1 MAGSIGRSIS
11 IGLSANTKNFAKSL
25 RSAEK
30 NLERFK
36 NGVKVIG
43 TAVAASFTA
52 MGAAA
57 IFFGK
62 NAVEAAIEDDKAQKQ
77 LATTIK
83 NNTKVTKKYQHTIEK
98 SVDALQDQFNITDDK
113 LRPAFSKLITAT
125 KSVSKSQKIMRVAL
139 DVSAGTGK
147 SLDSVVSAL
156 SRAYLGNNTAIGK
169 LGVGIDKTKLKGM
182 SFDQLLKTLNKT
194 MGGQAAQAAGS
205 YAGQLEG
212 LKIAWSEFQEGVGYK
227 LLPYLKNLLTWVR
240 EEFFPFLDDVK
251 AGFGGTFKDNIT
263 PKIKSMGK
271 AMGLTPEGQPAGV
284 TLGESLKTMAT
295 AFSELFTS
303 LSSKGPGGASALET
317 FAVALTN
324 IANGVTSI
332 VTAFQNLKQIFD
344 NLPKPIKMILEKTPN
359 LYSIGKYLTTD
370 GSNSTSTQASGGP
383 VRGGRP
389 YLVGENGPEMFVP
402 SGAGGIRTASQTRG
416 MGYGSTVINLN
427 GIVDAESARRSI
439 EQLMRRSSLRTGT
452 VNLNGSIF

>member
-1 MAGSIGRSIS
+1 MASQLGRSLYV
-11 IGLSANTKNFAKSL
+11 GLKADTKGFGKSL
-25 RSAEK
+25 SKAEK
-30 NLERFK
+30 RMQMFK
-36 NGVKVIG
+36 NTAKIVG

-62 NAVEAAIEDDKAQKQ
+62 NAVEAAIEDDKAQKK
-77 LATTIK
+77 LAKTVK
-83 NNTKVTKKYQHTIEK
+83 NNTKVNAAYQHTIEK

-147 SLDSVVSAL
+147 SLDTVVSAL

-182 SFDQLLKTLNKT
+182 SFDELLGTLNKT
-194 MGGQAAQAAGS
+194 MGGQAAEAAGS

-251 AGFGGTFKDNIT
+251 AGFGGTFNDKIT
-263 PKIKSMGK
+263 PKIQAMGR

-303 LSSKGPGGASALET
+303 LSSKGPSGASALDT

-324 IANGVTSI
+324 IANAITSI
-332 VTAFQNLKQIFD
+332 VTAFQNLKEIWD
-344 NLPKPIKMILEKTPN
+344 KIPEPLKWLNNHTLNVGTL
-359 LYSIGKYLTTD
+359 GKWLTTPK
-370 GSNSTSTQASGGP
+370 GKATGGP
-383 VRGGRP
+383 VQRNTP
-389 YLVGENGPEMFVP
+389 YMVGERGPELFVP
-402 SGAGGIRTASQTRG
+402 SGSGAIRTNRQS
-416 MGYGSTVINLN
+416 MGGGTTIINLN

-439 EQLMRRSSLRTGT
+439 EQLMRQSSLRTGT

>member
-1 MAGSIGRSIS
+1 MASQLGRSLYV
-11 IGLSANTKNFAKSL
+11 GLKADTKGFGKSL
-25 RSAEK
+25 SQAEK
-30 NLERFK
+30 RMQMFK
-36 NGVKVIG
+36 NTAKIVG

-77 LATTIK
+77 LAKTIK
-83 NNTKVTKKYQHTIEK
+83 NNTKVTKTYQHTIEK

-182 SFDQLLKTLNKT
+182 SFDQLLGTLNKT
-194 MGGQAAQAAGS
+194 MGGQAAEAAGS

-240 EEFFPFLDDVK
+240 EEFFPFLGDVK
-251 AGFGGTFKDNIT
+251 AGFNGTFNDKIT
-263 PKIKSMGK
+263 PKIQAMGR

-303 LSSKGPGGASALET
+303 LSSKGPSGASALDT

-324 IANGVTSI
+324 IANAVTSI
-332 VTAFQNLKQIFD
+332 VTAFQNLKKIWD
-344 NLPKPIKMILEKTPN
+344 KIPEPLKWLNDHTLNVGTL
-359 LYSIGKYLTTD
+359 GKWLTTD
-370 GSNSTSTQASGGP
+370 RSDSTSTKASGGP

-416 MGYGSTVINLN
+416 MLGSTVININ
-427 GIVDAESARRSI
+427 GVLDADSARRSI
-439 EQLMRRSSLRTGT
+439 EYVLQNSGKRLGAINLTGSA
-452 VNLNGSIF
+452 L